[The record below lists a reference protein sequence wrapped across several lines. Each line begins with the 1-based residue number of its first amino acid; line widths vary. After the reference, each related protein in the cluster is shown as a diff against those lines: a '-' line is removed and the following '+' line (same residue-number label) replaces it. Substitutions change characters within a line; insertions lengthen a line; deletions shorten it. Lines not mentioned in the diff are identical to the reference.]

1 MTIKAI
7 ETRYA
12 GRLFR
17 SRLEARCAVFLTA
30 LGCKWE
36 YEPEG
41 FELPSGYYLPDFKV
55 YDDKNYAGYFW
66 IECKPVQPQYTEDDL
81 SKEVRLARELSG
93 GTKAGVLL
101 FSGDSFDA
109 IRQLYFEEKKDDE
122 WLQVYEGCGKWRY
135 LTYEDAPIAFCWP
148 KSISWQVW
156 DRHSIIDTEFF
167 FPMKTRGMN
176 VLDATRPSWPL
187 GKAFKAA
194 NAALSARFEHGET
207 PQ

>member
-66 IECKPVQPQYTEDDL
+66 IECKPVQPQYTEGAL

-93 GTKAGVLL
+93 GTKAGVLF

-109 IRQLYFEEKKDDE
+109 IRQLYFKEKKSSE
-122 WLQVYEGCGKWRY
+122 ELEKAFIHKNNMEYETLPISHCLLQGI
-135 LTYEDAPIAFCWP
+135 L
-148 KSISWQVW
+148 WQAW
-156 DRHSIIDTEFF
+156 DRRSIMDEEFF
-167 FPMKTRGMN
+167 YPMNTRGMN
-176 VLDATRPSWPL
+176 AHDATRPSWPL